1 MVVQDKTINI
11 FNSAGLLMFAV
22 KNRCCLYTSMT
33 KPFLFYLVSKLW
45 SIPSKKLRHK
55 RIDKSANFIWFS
67 FEWSIRTKVF
77 SFFKVCFFK
86 LCMQLSFN
94 FFAPEDQSRLNQIF
108 RNIHISYNL
117 LYQLKCL
124 IFRSNY
130 MVFINSRTIITS
142 RSEYRDA

>member
-1 MVVQDKTINI
+1 MLSIYINDKTLFILSSLKALI
-11 FNSAGLLMFAV
+11 
-22 KNRCCLYTSMT
+22 YTKQKAKEKS
-33 KPFLFYLVSKLW
+33 
-45 SIPSKKLRHK
+45 LRHK